1 MSPAYGAHPE
11 FGYLWPSRRLR
22 RTMWTALALT
32 ALGALAG
39 AVVLGGVHDSRG
51 GHAALSAPAD
61 AAPSRIE
68 AMPAVEPAPA
78 PATAARPRPPE
89 GGTAA
94 CEGATW
100 TYLDG
105 KCNASGARRAR
116 TAASDRPPIAALPLG
131 RTALPPPAAAPAPA
145 TSNRVVE
152 AAVAAPSAKSGR
164 VAEPASPP
172 PDLQRVV
179 DAPATASEAAAPSGQ
194 STATL
199 KGKTDAARGR
209 NGGRDLVAEHGSRRH
224 ARAGVPPGRHDRQ
237 WSMQKSAM
245 RWARQLS
252 ECFAASRC
260 AAGEQVLRTMF
271 PPAM

>member
-39 AVVLGGVHDSRG
+39 AVVLGGDHDNRG
-51 GHAALSAPAD
+51 GPTALSAPVD

-78 PATAARPRPPE
+78 PATAARPRPPA
-89 GGTAA
+89 GGRAA

-105 KCNASGARRAR
+105 KCNASGARRVR
-116 TAASDRPPIAALPLG
+116 TAASDKPPIAAVPLG

-145 TSNRVVE
+145 TSDRVVE
-152 AAVAAPSAKSGR
+152 AAALPSAKSGR
-164 VAEPASPP
+164 VVEPASAL
-172 PDLQRVV
+172 PDLRRVG
-179 DAPATASEAAAPSGQ
+179 DAPATASDAAAPSGQ
-194 STATL
+194 STATP
-199 KGKTDAARGR
+199 KGRREASRGR
-209 NGGRDLVAEHGSRRH
+209 YGGRDLVAEHGSRRH

-237 WSMQKSAM
+237 SSMQKSAM

-271 PPAM
+271 PPVM